1 MEKSYVKSW
10 IWPIIHKKKGPER
23 QVQLNQV
30 CIIKVQLSQ
39 PNFLSCNWYLVYLK
53 FMYSTVTIINI
64 EESQYV

>member
-30 CIIKVQLSQ
+30 CIIKVQQCHNQTFSPVIGILS
-39 PNFLSCNWYLVYLK
+39 
-53 FMYSTVTIINI
+53 I
-64 EESQYV
+64 

>member
-39 PNFLSCNWYLVYLK
+39 PNFLSCNGIL
-53 FMYSTVTIINI
+53 SI
-64 EESQYV
+64 